1 MPPQA
6 SKLSERPVQIG
17 LKWPPKKFKL
27 KSIPFKLKTSVKLRD
42 ALFYIFVKIT
52 DIVQIGGGVP
62 SPESKFFW
70 VCFPLILGV
79 I

>member
-1 MPPQA
+1 MCPPQA

-52 DIVQIGGGVP
+52 DIVQIGGGDP
-62 SPESKFFW
+62 HPNPNFFGY
-70 VCFPLILGV
+70 VFH
-79 I
+79 